1 MKIAFIGRLRS
12 GKDSAAD
19 YVRSKHPFTPLAFA
33 DGLKRY
39 FRNLFPDLAAQG
51 KNRRHLQQF
60 GESMREI
67 DENVWINLVNF
78 DMKLFE
84 RYGAENFLVKDIRHE
99 NELDWA
105 IENGFTI
112 IKVVADEA
120 IRIER
125 ALKSGEIFTAADL
138 EHETERACD
147 ELEADYIVTNNGTL
161 RELHTQIDA
170 IIDEIKRG

>member
-1 MKIAFIGRLRS
+1 MKIGLIGRLRS

-19 YVRSKHPFTPLAFA
+19 YIRSNPRMVRLAFA
-33 DGLKRY
+33 DNMKKSSR
-39 FRNLFPDLAAQG
+39 RLFPNIDTKG
-51 KNRRHLQQF
+51 KNRRHLQEF
-60 GESMREI
+60 AEKMREI
-67 DENVWINLVNF
+67 DENVWVNSLNE
-78 DMKLFE
+78 DMQLFKNI
-84 RYGAENFLVKDIRHE
+84 GAESFIVTDIRHP
-99 NELDWA
+99 NELEWA

-112 IKVVADEA
+112 IKVEADEA

-125 ALKSGEIFTAADL
+125 ARASGEIFTAADL

-161 RELHTQIDA
+161 EEFYAQLDA